1 MRAERGSA
9 VRAKANPGGMVN
21 SERHGATPSAP
32 LVQTRN
38 LQKSYDGKHLI
49 IENLDLTVNRG
60 EFLTLLGPSGS
71 GKTTMLMML
80 AGFEVPTAGEI
91 LYKGRSIERLPPHER
106 NFGVVFQNYALFP
119 HMSVFENV
127 AFPLSVRKVPK
138 IEIASRVTRAL
149 EMVQLR
155 DFGGRR
161 PAQLSGG
168 QQQRVALARA
178 LVFEPELV
186 LMDEPLGALDK
197 NLREQLQVE
206 IKHLHQE
213 LGITIVYVTHDQTE
227 AMVMSDR
234 IAIFNRGRI
243 QQLGS
248 PRQVHEHPATAFVAS
263 FMGEMN
269 IFEGKVTAVETDGHC
284 RIALGAGLTFLG
296 VNARAV
302 EAGSSRLMAVRPE
315 RIRLNPP
322 PGTCD
327 NLVSGRVSEAIY
339 LGDRMTV
346 RVVTAG
352 GLQFSVNEG
361 VERVDDPPAR
371 GMPVE
376 IGWNREHCLVLEAD

>member
-1 MRAERGSA
+1 
-9 VRAKANPGGMVN
+9 MVK
-21 SERHGATPSAP
+21 SERQWISSSTP
-32 LVQTRN
+32 LVQTRG

-49 IENLDLTVNRG
+49 IENLDLTIDRG

-80 AGFEVPTAGEI
+80 AGFEAPTAGEI
-91 LYKGRSIERLPPHER
+91 LYDGRSIERLPPHER
-106 NFGVVFQNYALFP
+106 DFGVVFQNYALFP

-127 AFPLSVRKVPK
+127 AFPLSVRKISKP
-138 IEIASRVTRAL
+138 EIASRVERAL
-149 EMVQLR
+149 EMVRLR
-155 DFGGRR
+155 DFGERR

-206 IKHLHQE
+206 IKHLHE
-213 LGITIVYVTHDQTE
+213 TLGITIVYVTHDQTE

-243 QQLGS
+243 QQLDS
-248 PRQVHEHPATAFVAS
+248 PKQVHEHPATAFVAS

-269 IFEGKVTAVETDGHC
+269 LFEGKIAAVEADGHC
-284 RIALGAGLTFLG
+284 RIALEEGPTFLG
-296 VNARAV
+296 KSSRAV
-302 EAGSSRLMAVRPE
+302 EAGSCRLMAVRPE
-315 RIRLNPP
+315 RILLNPP
-322 PGTCD
+322 PNSCD
-327 NLVSGRVSEAIY
+327 NLVSGTVSETIY

-346 RVVTAG
+346 RIAAAN
-352 GLQFSVNEG
+352 GLQFTVSEG
-361 VERVDDPPAR
+361 VGSVDRPPAR
-371 GMPVE
+371 GIPVN
-376 IGWNREHCLVLEAD
+376 IGWNMEHCLILEEE